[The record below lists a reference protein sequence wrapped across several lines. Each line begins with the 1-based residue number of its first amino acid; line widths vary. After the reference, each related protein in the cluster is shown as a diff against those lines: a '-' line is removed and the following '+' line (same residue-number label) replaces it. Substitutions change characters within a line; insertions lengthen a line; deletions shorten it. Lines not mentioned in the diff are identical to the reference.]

1 MDIFRPERVRR
12 DETKQRFDVD
22 PDLEKI
28 SPHLP
33 DEEINLLFPFEKLI
47 LKAEE
52 GSSKQID
59 CTDFTS

>member
-1 MDIFRPERVRR
+1 MRAE
-12 DETKQRFDVD
+12 QRFDVD

-33 DEEINLLFPFEKLI
+33 DEETICFSPFENLI

-52 GSSKQID
+52 GSSKQIS